1 MNELLP
7 ALLLILPIALVLTLL
22 IRGSVRLD
30 GGAEEI
36 AAAAPT
42 PQRTSLISVLASLAL
57 GATFEISVMTFFWS
71 WDASPLPLLTLLSG
85 ATIAALVVRAFIER
99 SGRVVSLLTAALLV
113 PFFGATRMGFVDR
126 ITGEGMQSTEVCMGI
141 VDGYTSA
148 VPCSPALSL
157 LGLDP
162 AALFDRSIAFFILYV
177 AIALYIAR
185 SKTAGLVV
193 RTVSAVGL
201 LASALLAYQVSSNY
215 YGFYLLAFGG
225 YFLLV
230 GTGAMVAIWAFA
242 ALRSTEATGP
252 NT

>member
-1 MNELLP
+1 MNELL
-7 ALLLILPIALVLTLL
+7 LIVPVILVLTPL
-22 IRGSVRLD
+22 VRESLRAD
-30 GGAEEI
+30 RESKEI
-36 AAAAPT
+36 ADAAPT
-42 PQRTSLISVLASLAL
+42 PQRASLVSVLASVAL
-57 GATFEISVMTFFWS
+57 GATFEISVLTFFSS

-85 ATIAALVVRAFIER
+85 AAVAALIVRAVIER

-113 PFFGATRMGFVDR
+113 PFFGATRMGFADR
-126 ITGEGMQSTEVCMGI
+126 ITGEGMQSREVCMGI

-201 LASALLAYQVSSNY
+201 LASAHLAYQASSND
-215 YGFYLLAFGG
+215 YGFYLIAFGG
-225 YFLLV
+225 SVLLV
-230 GTGAMVAIWAFA
+230 GTGIMVAIWAFA
-242 ALRSTEATGP
+242 ALRSAETAGP